1 MGTKTFQIRQRGAEK
16 IELKD
21 YFLIYK
27 NDRFYQVF
35 SLDG

>member
-21 YFLIYK
+21 YFLSYK
-27 NDRFYQVF
+27 NDQFYQVF

>member
-21 YFLIYK
+21 YFLSRRRNIQK
-27 NDRFYQVF
+27 F
-35 SLDG
+35 SM

>member
-21 YFLIYK
+21 YFLSRSRNIQK
-27 NDRFYQVF
+27 F
-35 SLDG
+35 SM